1 MINKTNIDVQIYL
14 DNLMEGVNQ
23 SGILEMIMEEFEVE
37 KESLKEIL
45 TENFTLQSC
54 INFEET
60 GDPEL
65 DEDQFEEIIGKS
77 ALECTVESMV
87 QEGILVKSLEEGGT
101 ENSYSIN
108 PEIKGEVKKY
118 LDEEDDNEESSKD

>member
-1 MINKTNIDVQIYL
+1 
-14 DNLMEGVNQ
+14 MEGVNQ